1 MKRSGSKG
9 QTAFARRIAVLA
21 AAAALCPSVV
31 AADAIDLFYERSFMV
46 AADARC
52 GLFRDSAALALAAAA
67 HQARGAA
74 LRQGIDAPDL
84 ARTAARARVRARAT
98 PCASPDL
105 AVAAGRVRHAFDG
118 WMRTR
123 RMSFP
128 GAKAEW
134 AVDRTDYSRPAWRLV
149 QHSRSGGA
157 PVAFGKAG
165 GPDGDQIL
173 AVVSFPGRS
182 RPYAAR
188 LVMRNPEA
196 SPRPWLAG
204 QTPSTRLPPS
214 ARRVIWA
221 SGSGEAAPTLLGAG
235 ARHGDAWRF
244 PAAAAD
250 ALSQLDPR
258 EGFTLEF
265 LFRDDTVARAHF
277 EAGDLAAARAF
288 LAMGRL

>member
-9 QTAFARRIAVLA
+9 QTAFARRVAVLA

-134 AVDRTDYSRPAWRLV
+134 AVDRTAYSRPAWRRRPRRRPSPGARAEGAGDRTASSRPAGRLA
-149 QHSRSGGA
+149 QHGRSGGA

-165 GPDGDQIL
+165 GPEGAQFL
-173 AVVSFPGRS
+173 AVVSSPGRS

-188 LVMRNPEA
+188 LVMRNPQA
-196 SPRPWLAG
+196 SPR
-204 QTPSTRLPPS
+204 
-214 ARRVIWA
+214 
-221 SGSGEAAPTLLGAG
+221 
-235 ARHGDAWRF
+235 
-244 PAAAAD
+244 
-250 ALSQLDPR
+250 
-258 EGFTLEF
+258 
-265 LFRDDTVARAHF
+265 
-277 EAGDLAAARAF
+277 
-288 LAMGRL
+288 